1 MTAPSAVATSHKRE
15 SDTMNPLDTTSP
27 ESERLISAA
36 KQLTPDIMATQDE
49 IERNHRLSPALI
61 AAMPQA

>member
-1 MTAPSAVATSHKRE
+1 
-15 SDTMNPLDTTSP
+15 MNPLDTTSP